1 MAAFIGIAALLAGG
15 LALLWGAHLAT
26 EAVVVSRTLSVTA
39 WLLIAGIHGGGIVLL
54 GLSFPYGVAGRQVL
68 LVTVVGLAAGV
79 AAGGVTGRV
88 RRGRRETEVRPEE
101 SEAATAD
108 DSFEG
113 TAFEPAV
120 TLEQATGSDTRR
132 DTE

>member
-39 WLLIAGIHGGGIVLL
+39 WLLIAGIHGGGT
-54 GLSFPYGVAGRQVL
+54 VL
-68 LVTVVGLAAGV
+68 LVTVVGLAVGV

-88 RRGRRETEVRPEE
+88 RRGRRETEVRPDE